1 MRSLAAEAR
10 AARHLAVLDESTV
23 EFNFSGVAGASF
35 SAIAKRLGL
44 TRAGIY
50 NYCSDRQDLV
60 FQCYQRACA
69 LAEDD
74 LLRAC
79 DTPARGAE
87 RLGVFLKLSVD
98 LGHAPVSV
106 LSELA
111 FLNRRQQTV
120 IREARA
126 KNVQLLENILLQG
139 QQDGSIRRCDLDV
152 VCQAIFGVL
161 SWAPLSRIWTRHDDA
176 EFAARMAAA
185 IPDMILNGVAA
196 SNAPLPETHRRIADG
211 LIDVQRTEREQRLE
225 SLARIGSMLFNR
237 RGIDGVSLDDVA
249 LEMGA
254 TKGVLYHYFKSKS
267 EFVAFCYTRAFGI
280 YERIMAVAESC
291 CSTGLEATMAAIE
304 LDVEAQLADIYP
316 LWLSTGIRGLPAKM
330 QVQLLKRN
338 QLLAARSVALA
349 RRGLADG
356 SLRRFDL
363 EPVKLAAPGSFTYLS
378 TWLPQADQ
386 RRAGEIA
393 REISRFLLL
402 GLRSRL
408 D

>member
-10 AARHLAVLDESTV
+10 AARHLAVLDEATL
-23 EFNFSGVAGASF
+23 EFNFDGVAGASF
-35 SAIAKRLGL
+35 STIAKRLGL

-50 NYCSDRQDLV
+50 NYCADRQDLV

-69 LAEDD
+69 LVEDD

-79 DTPARGAE
+79 DTPASGAE
-87 RLGVFLKLSVD
+87 RLGVFLKISVD
-98 LGHAPVSV
+98 LGHAPVSI

-111 FLNRRQQTV
+111 FLNRKQQVV

-126 KNVQLLENILLQG
+126 KNVQFLKNLLLEG

-161 SWAPLSRIWTRHDDA
+161 SWAPLSRLWTRHDDA

-185 IPDMILNGVAA
+185 IPDMILNGVVA
-196 SNAPLPETHRRIADG
+196 SNVQLPETHLRIVDA
-211 LIDVQRTEREQRLE
+211 LTDVQRTERERRLD
-225 SLARIGSMLFNR
+225 SLARVGSMLFNR

-267 EFVAFCYTRAFGI
+267 DFVACCYSRAFDI
-280 YERIMAVAESC
+280 YERIMTVAES
-291 CSTGLEATMAAIE
+291 CSTGLEATMVAVE
-304 LDVEAQLADIYP
+304 LDVEAQLTDIYP
-316 LWLSTGIRGLPAKM
+316 LWLQTGFRGLPAKM
-330 QVQLLKRN
+330 QARLLKRS

-349 RRGLADG
+349 KRGVADG
-356 SLRRFDL
+356 SLHRFDL

-378 TWLPQADQ
+378 TWLPPADE
-386 RRAGEIA
+386 RRAAQIA
-393 REISRFLLL
+393 QEVSRFLLL
-402 GLRSRL
+402 GLRRR
-408 D
+408 

>member
-10 AARHLAVLDESTV
+10 AARHLAVLDEATL
-23 EFNFSGVAGASF
+23 EFNFDGVAGASF
-35 SAIAKRLGL
+35 STIAKRLGL

-50 NYCSDRQDLV
+50 NYCADRQDLV

-69 LAEDD
+69 LVEDD

-79 DTPARGAE
+79 DTPASGAE
-87 RLGVFLKLSVD
+87 RLAVFLKLSVD
-98 LGHAPVSV
+98 LGHAPVSI

-111 FLNRRQQTV
+111 FLNRKQQAI

-126 KNVQLLENILLQG
+126 KNVQFLKNLLLQG

-152 VCQAIFGVL
+152 VCQAIFGIL
-161 SWAPLSRIWTRHDDA
+161 SWAPLSRLWTRHDDA

-185 IPDMILNGVAA
+185 IPDMILNGVVAA
-196 SNAPLPETHRRIADG
+196 KVQLPETHQRIADA
-211 LIDVQRTEREQRLE
+211 LTDVQRTEREQRLE
-225 SLARIGSMLFNR
+225 SLARVGSMLFNR

-267 EFVAFCYTRAFGI
+267 DFVAFCYNRAFDI

-291 CSTGLEATMAAIE
+291 STGLEATMVALE
-304 LDVEAQLADIYP
+304 LDVEAQLTDMYP
-316 LWLSTGIRGLPAKM
+316 LWLQTGFRGLPSRM
-330 QVQLLKRN
+330 QAQLVKRS

-349 RRGLADG
+349 QRGVADG
-356 SLRRFDL
+356 SLHRFDI

-378 TWLPQADQ
+378 TWLPPADEW
-386 RRAGEIA
+386 RAAQIA
-393 REISRFLLL
+393 QEVSGFLLL
-402 GLRSRL
+402 GLRPR
-408 D
+408 